1 MIYNNK
7 QLNNYYLIKIK
18 RKFKIII
25 KMMKIKKNIKKIYNK
40 ICNNKITIKLSKMI
54 IFFLKIKIKI

>member
-40 ICNNKITIKLSKMI
+40 ICNNKIKIKLSKMI